1 MAELTLDSRPRLA
14 DSVAFEESA
23 AGDGQWIVLSSDV
36 PVSRVSL
43 PVVDLLRS
51 LDGSTPVRE
60 LQRRHDATSSPG
72 EFLAL
77 VRRFEGRGLIAG
89 AERRPPGRIS
99 YRPPL
104 TVQVASLGAPAVFA
118 RLDAARRR
126 LLRGWM
132 LPPVAV
138 LIVVGAVALAVQAP
152 TVVALLTRPLP
163 LSTFLVVVAV
173 LIVATVAH
181 EAAHGMTLAGHGVL
195 PRRTGVM
202 LFYLSPAFFVDV
214 TNGWRLADRRGR
226 VAVALA
232 GPAVHAALASVAAL
246 VAALPGLD
254 ASVHDALLILA
265 VASWSIV
272 IVNLIPFVRFDGYL
286 ALMSALD
293 IPNLRT
299 SAIHDVRDTT
309 AHVLFGAPRQ
319 ARRLPQGWVLPFGV
333 LSVLTPLLLIAL
345 ALDRIIRTLSGGGA
359 GGAWTIL
366 ALSSMVYAGMI
377 VALIRCVRHLLRAGA
392 RPGRIV
398 LVGTPMLAL
407 LILTG
412 FLIPV
417 QTSLT
422 TGFVVSGSSLRLVV
436 PGATVPDIAPG
447 TTATLYEQGVLG
459 RRAIAEAVVIATADD
474 PTPVPLGAVYPF
486 DAPGVVLDGRTIA
499 VAEFVGERPSSD
511 DATGIAVVAT
521 GTTSVWGAL
530 WGSTV
535 LSPLSTLGIETPADS
550 R

>member
-1 MAELTLDSRPRLA
+1 VAELTLDSRPRLA

-77 VRRFEGRGLIAG
+77 VRRFERRGLIAG
-89 AERRPPGRIS
+89 AERRPPGRLS
-99 YRPPL
+99 YRAPL
-104 TVQVASLGAPAVFA
+104 TVQVASLAAPAVFS
-118 RLDAARRR
+118 RLEAVRRR

-132 LPPVAV
+132 LTPVVA
-138 LIVVGAVALAVQAP
+138 LIVIGAVALAVQAS
-152 TVVALLTRPLP
+152 TVIALLTRPLP

-173 LIVATVAH
+173 LIVATAAH

-195 PRRTGVM
+195 PRRAGVM

-246 VAALPGLD
+246 AAASPGLD
-254 ASVHDALLILA
+254 ASVRDALLILA

-286 ALMSALD
+286 AVMSALD

-299 SAIHDVRDTT
+299 SAIQDVRDST
-309 AHVLFGAPRQ
+309 ARALFGASRQ
-319 ARRLPQGWVLPFGV
+319 ARRLPQAWVLPFGV
-333 LSVLTPLLLIAL
+333 LSVLTPLFLIAL
-345 ALDRIIRTLSGGGA
+345 ALDRIIRMLSGGGA

-366 ALSSMVYAGMI
+366 ALTFLISAGMI
-377 VALIRCVRHLLRAGA
+377 VAVIRAVRHLLRTGA
-392 RPGRIV
+392 RPWRIIF
-398 LVGTPMLAL
+398 VGTPIAAG
-407 LILTG
+407 LILSG

-422 TGFVVSGSSLRLVV
+422 TGFVVSDASLRLVV

-447 TTATLYEQGVLG
+447 TAVTLFEQGILG
-459 RRAIAEAVVIATADD
+459 RRAIAEAVVTATVDD

-499 VAEFVGERPSSD
+499 VAEYVGERPLSS

-521 GTTSVWGAL
+521 GTTSAWGAL

-535 LSPLSTLGIETPADS
+535 LDPLSTLGIAMPADS

>member
-1 MAELTLDSRPRLA
+1 MRD
-14 DSVAFEESA
+14 
-23 AGDGQWIVLSSDV
+23 
-36 PVSRVSL
+36 
-43 PVVDLLRS
+43 
-51 LDGSTPVRE
+51 

-77 VRRFEGRGLIAG
+77 VRRFERRGLIAG
-89 AERRPPGRIS
+89 AERRPPGRLS

-104 TVQVASLGAPAVFA
+104 TVQVASLAAPAVFS
-118 RLDAARRR
+118 RLEAVRRR

-152 TVVALLTRPLP
+152 TVVALLTRPFS

-173 LIVATVAH
+173 LILATVAH

-195 PRRTGVM
+195 PRRAGVM

-345 ALDRIIRTLSGGGA
+345 ALDRIIRMLSGGGA
-359 GGAWTIL
+359 SGAWTIL
-366 ALSSMVYAGMI
+366 ALTFAVVIGVI
-377 VALIRCVRHLLRAGA
+377 VAAVRALRHLARAGA
-392 RPGRIV
+392 RPGRIILVATPIIAV
-398 LVGTPMLAL
+398 LAV
-407 LILTG
+407 TG
-412 FLIPV
+412 FVIPV
-417 QTSLT
+417 QTTLT
-422 TGFVVSGSSLRLVV
+422 TGFVVSEGSLRLVV
-436 PGATVPDIAPG
+436 PGAAVPDIAPG
-447 TTATLYEQGVLG
+447 TAVTLFEQGILG
-459 RRAIAEAVVIATADD
+459 RRAIAEAVVTATVDD

-486 DAPGVVLDGRTIA
+486 DAPGVVLAGRTIA
-499 VAEFVGERPSSD
+499 VAEYVGERPSSS
-511 DATGIAVVAT
+511 DATGTAVVAT
-521 GTTSVWGAL
+521 GTTSAWGAL

-535 LSPLSTLGIETPADS
+535 LDPLSTLGIAMPADS